1 MIKVKSFG
9 DLRREAEVIKVG
21 DIVQVK
27 TAWSFGK
34 PPGLVIGL
42 KYDDDD
48 EEPIFGP
55 MLTVE
60 WPDGSK
66 ELMYSVCY
74 TVIHPA
80 GDC

>member
-21 DIVQVK
+21 DMVQVK
-27 TAWSFGK
+27 YAWQFGD
-34 PPGLVIGL
+34 PPGLVVGL
-42 KYDDDD
+42 RYDDD

-66 ELMYSVCY
+66 ESMYSVCY
-74 TVIHPA
+74 TVIQSV

>member
-9 DLRREAEVIKVG
+9 DLRREAEAIKVG
-21 DIVQVK
+21 DTVQVK
-27 TAWSFGK
+27 TATKFGK

-42 KYDDDD
+42 RYDDDD

-66 ELMYSVCY
+66 ESMYSVCY

>member
-21 DIVQVK
+21 DTVQVK
-27 TAWSFGK
+27 TATKFGN
-34 PPGLVIGL
+34 PPGRVVSLR
-42 KYDDDD
+42 YDDDD

-66 ELMYSVCY
+66 ESMYSVCY
-74 TVIHPA
+74 TVIQPV